1 MEEPERVNSDIGLEE
16 RSGIL
21 QAWNDF
27 KDAVFNVLF
36 VILDKKAEEEEEESL
51 AGLAFESG
59 LDYLQILAFPFN
71 SMVI

>member
-21 QAWNDF
+21 QALNDF

-51 AGLAFESG
+51 AGLAF
-59 LDYLQILAFPFN
+59 
-71 SMVI
+71 